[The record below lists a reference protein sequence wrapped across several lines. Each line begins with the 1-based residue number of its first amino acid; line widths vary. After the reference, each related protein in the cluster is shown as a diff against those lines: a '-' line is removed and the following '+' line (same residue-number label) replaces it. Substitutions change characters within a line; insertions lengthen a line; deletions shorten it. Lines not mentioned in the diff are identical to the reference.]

1 LGPGKAR
8 ANLHIKSASL
18 SIARLCARGKHLVA
32 EMRRLELRQYRKT
45 ACLGKF
51 RAQSVLGAAS
61 FAPMPVTVLFRRP
74 GKIPTGQFPSV
85 GTVPLLETG
94 RGFF

>member
-18 SIARLCARGKHLVA
+18 SIARLRAGSKHLAA

-45 ACLGKF
+45 ICLGKF
-51 RAQSVLGAAS
+51 RVQPVLRGRNTRADAGRHVVPAA
-61 FAPMPVTVLFRRP
+61 
-74 GKIPTGQFPSV
+74 G
-85 GTVPLLETG
+85 
-94 RGFF
+94 